1 MMKKTIYLIAMMM
14 GLISFT
20 SCSSD
25 RDSNP
30 ELKQPKDFKMNIP
43 ALAGN
48 TYDLAN
54 SEYVA
59 FSCSQPDYGYTA
71 PVTYAVQLSLT
82 EDMDNAQV
90 LPTVFNTVNIQAD
103 AKEMS
108 VAVTQLLV
116 DDGHTEADF
125 PMETPVYVRL
135 HAQLAEGVGEV
146 LSNVVKL
153 ERVKTAFSLPPV
165 LLPENVYMIGNFCG
179 WNWDN
184 SFTMVGVNGAND
196 TFWHMVYIDSEK
208 ADGMGI
214 KISTT
219 QAWDGHDYGFGKL
232 EIEDKAG
239 AGVEDNGGNIVV
251 SKAGWYLAVVTAQ
264 VEGRDVKFKLTL
276 QKPEVYTMG
285 PVSGGW
291 DECNPAA
298 LFTVPETKDG
308 QFVSPAFVEGVNGDP
323 GVRAYVKIAPYD
335 WWKAEFMVFDGEIKY
350 RGRGGDQ
357 ERVSAEAG
365 QKLYLDFNNET
376 GEIK

>member
-1 MMKKTIYLIAMMM
+1 MKKTIYLIAMMM

-82 EDMDNAQV
+82 EDMDKAQV

-116 DDGHTEADF
+116 DAGHDEAEF

-146 LSNVVKL
+146 FSNVVKL
-153 ERVKTAFSLPPV
+153 EKVKTAFSLPPV
-165 LLPENVYMIGNFCG
+165 LLPENVYMIGGFCG

-184 SFTMVGVNGAND
+184 SFTMVGVNGTND
-196 TFWHMVYIDSEK
+196 TFWHMIYIDSE
-208 ADGMGI
+208 AGF

-219 QAWDGHDYGFGKL
+219 QAWDGHDSGFNQVK
-232 EIEDKAG
+232 IEDKAD
-239 AGVEDNGGNIVV
+239 ANIAANNDGNIIA
-251 SKAGWYLAVVTAQ
+251 KNAGWYLAVVTAQ
-264 VEGRDVKFKLTL
+264 VEGRDVKFTITI

-285 PVSGGW
+285 TVAGGW

-308 QFVSPAFVEGVNGDP
+308 QFVSPAFVKGVNGDP

-335 WWKAEFMVFDGEIKY
+335 WWKTEFMVFDGKIKY